1 MESEHQKWVNLS
13 FLAAAILFGYIIFST
28 TGKIVG
34 AYDLEA
40 RVRNIDLVLRG
51 TSAIAGVIL
60 FLVLYKNEQANQ
72 FMNEVIVELS
82 RVTWPTQRDT
92 RSATIVVIVMVL
104 ISGVVLGL
112 LDYCWVQLLKWIL

>member
-13 FLAAAILFGYIIFST
+13 FLAAAILFGYIVFST
-28 TGKIVG
+28 AGKIVG

-40 RVRNIDLVLRG
+40 RVRNIDLILRSI
-51 TSAIAGVIL
+51 SALAGGVL
-60 FLVLYKNEQANQ
+60 FLALYKNEQANQ
-72 FMNEVIVELS
+72 FMNEVLVELS

-92 RSATIVVIVMVL
+92 RSATVVVIIMVM
-104 ISGVVLGL
+104 ISGMVLGL

>member
-13 FLAAAILFGYIIFST
+13 YLAVAILLGYIVFST
-28 TGKIVG
+28 AGKIVG

-40 RVRNIDLVLRG
+40 RVRNIDLILRG
-51 TSAIAGVIL
+51 ISVLAGGIL

-72 FMNEVIVELS
+72 FMNEVMVELS
-82 RVTWPTQRDT
+82 RVTWPTQKDT
-92 RSATIVVIVMVL
+92 RAATVVVIIMVL
-104 ISGVVLGL
+104 ISGMILGL

>member
-13 FLAAAILFGYIIFST
+13 FLAVAILFGYIIFST
-28 TGKIVG
+28 AGKIVG

-40 RVRNIDLVLRG
+40 RVRNIDLILRSI
-51 TSAIAGVIL
+51 SAIAGGIL

-72 FMNEVIVELS
+72 FMNEVLVELS
-82 RVTWPTQRDT
+82 RVAWPTQKDT
-92 RSATIVVIVMVL
+92 RSATVVVIIMVL
-104 ISGVVLGL
+104 ISGMVLGL

>member
-13 FLAAAILFGYIIFST
+13 FLAVAILFGYIIFST
-28 TGKIVG
+28 AGKIVG

-40 RVRNIDLVLRG
+40 RVRNIDLILRSI
-51 TSAIAGVIL
+51 SAIAGGIL

-72 FMNEVIVELS
+72 FMNEVLVELS
-82 RVTWPTQRDT
+82 RVAWPTQRDT
-92 RSATIVVIVMVL
+92 RSATIVVIIMVL
-104 ISGVVLGL
+104 ISGMVLGL